1 VAARRRRRQSTEGP
15 GAAVFVGIAAA
26 VLLLGGGLF
35 WFLSNRGDEAPRPD
49 VTLPAERPAPPEMTR
64 DVEPLDLPELSASD
78 AFVRD
83 LVARL
88 SEHPRL
94 AAWLATDELIHR
106 FVRVVLDLAG
116 GSNPAANVRHM
127 APTDPF
133 TVQQADGRLV
143 IAPASYRR
151 YDLLAATF
159 ASLDTEGTVLLYHQL
174 RPLIDEAWDELGAPE
189 STFHEVLET
198 AIRNLLEADVPDRPL
213 EVRQDEAV
221 YVYVDPELEA
231 RRGAEKALMRMGP
244 ENARI
249 IQSKLAEFAVALRIQ
264 R

>member
-1 VAARRRRRQSTEGP
+1 MAARRRRRQSTEGP
-15 GAAVFVGIAAA
+15 GAATFVGIAAA

-49 VTLPAERPAPPEMTR
+49 VTLPAERPAPPEPTP
-64 DVEPLDLPELSASD
+64 DFEPLDLPELSASD

-83 LVARL
+83 LAAQL

-116 GSNPAANVRHM
+116 GSNPAENVRHM
-127 APTDPF
+127 APTEPF
-133 TVQQADGRLV
+133 TVQEADGRLF

-159 ASLDTEGTVLLYHQL
+159 ASLDTEGTVQLYYQL

-189 STFHEVLET
+189 GSFHEALET
-198 AIRNLLEADVPDRPL
+198 AIRNLLEAEVPDRPL

-221 YVYVDPELEA
+221 YVYVDPEMEA

-244 ENARI
+244 ENARL
-249 IQSKLAEFAVALRIQ
+249 IQGKLAEFAVALRIQ

>member
-1 VAARRRRRQSTEGP
+1 VAARRRRRQSSEGP
-15 GAAVFVGIAAA
+15 GAAVYVGIAVAF
-26 VLLLGGGLF
+26 LLLGGGLF
-35 WFLSNRGDEAPRPD
+35 WFLSNRGDETPGPE
-49 VTLPAERPAPPEMTR
+49 VTLPAERPAPPETTPE
-64 DVEPLDLPELSASD
+64 VEPLDLPELSASD

-83 LVARL
+83 LVVRL

-106 FVRVVLDLAG
+106 FVRVVLDIAG
-116 GSNPAANVRHM
+116 GSNPAENVRHM
-127 APTDPF
+127 APPEPF
-133 TVQQADGRLV
+133 TVQEADGRFV

-159 ASLDTEGTVLLYHQL
+159 ASLDTEGTVRLYHQL
-174 RPLIDEAWDELGAPE
+174 RPLIDEAYDELGAPGG
-189 STFHEVLET
+189 TFHEALEA

-221 YVYVDPELEA
+221 YVYVDPEMEA

-244 ENARI
+244 ENARL
-249 IQSKLAEFAVALRIQ
+249 IQGKLAEFAVALRLQ